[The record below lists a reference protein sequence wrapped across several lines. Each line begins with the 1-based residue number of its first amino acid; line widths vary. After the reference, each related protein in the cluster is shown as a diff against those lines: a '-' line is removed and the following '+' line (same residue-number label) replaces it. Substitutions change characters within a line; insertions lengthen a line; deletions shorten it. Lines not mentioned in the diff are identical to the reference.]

1 MLELART
8 SRAFVCLVTLALT
21 TLAAPLGAEA
31 QRAEKVYRIGY
42 LGPGSGST
50 LPAALDAFRR
60 QLRQLGYVEGQN
72 LAIEYRWAADKDDQ
86 LPQLAV
92 ELVRLKVDVIVVEG
106 HTPAIQAV
114 KKATSTIPIVMGV
127 SGDPVRTGLVESLA
141 RPGGNVTGL
150 SIMTPELAPKR
161 LELLKEA
168 VPKLAR
174 VAVLWNAANPI
185 KLLDWQETQAAA
197 KKLGLKLQSLE
208 VRGSTDFDGAFDYA
222 TRDRADALVVFPDGL
237 INSHRRQILDFAA
250 TRRLP
255 GMYPYREFVGEGGF
269 MSYAPSYTDLF
280 RRAAVYVDRI
290 LKGAKPADL
299 PVEQPEKFEFVIN
312 LKAAKS
318 LGLTIPPSV
327 LLRADQ
333 VLE

>member
-1 MLELART
+1 
-8 SRAFVCLVTLALT
+8 VTLAVAFFAASLT
-21 TLAAPLGAEA
+21 VEA
-31 QRAEKVYRIGY
+31 QPSARIYRIGY

-50 LPAALDAFRR
+50 LPAALEAFRQ
-60 QLRQLGYVEGQN
+60 QLHELGYVEGQN

-86 LPQLAV
+86 LPRLAAD
-92 ELVRLKVDVIVVEG
+92 LVRLKVDVIVVEG
-106 HTPAIQAV
+106 HTPAIQAA
-114 KKATSTIPIVMGV
+114 KKATSTIPVVMGV
-127 SGDPVRTGLVESLA
+127 SGDPVKTGLVESLA

-150 SIMTPELAPKR
+150 SILTPELAPKR

-168 VPKLAR
+168 VPRLAR
-174 VAVLWNAANPI
+174 VAVLWNAANPV

-208 VRGSTDFDGAFDYA
+208 VRGPTDFDGVFDHA

-255 GMYPYREFVGEGGF
+255 GMYPYLEFVSEGGL
-269 MSYAPSYTDLF
+269 MSYAPSYSDLF
-280 RRAAVYVDRI
+280 RRAAVYVDRT

-299 PVEQPEKFEFVIN
+299 PVERPAKFEFAIN
-312 LKAAKS
+312 KRTATA
-318 LGLTIPPSV
+318 LGLTIPPSL

-333 VLE
+333 IME